1 MVPIYSGGHTPVA
14 LRRAAAV
21 CDGWIG
27 NAYRWDE
34 AATHVGALREQLV
47 AHDRDVDEFAVVCGL
62 YELPTAELFERAER
76 ELGITDTLCLPW
88 VMDPD
93 LTDDQRN
100 GIVDDVEVYR
110 PSVERFATEILARCQ
125 H

>member
-1 MVPIYSGGHTPVA
+1 
-14 LRRAAAV
+14 
-21 CDGWIG
+21 
-27 NAYRWDE
+27 
-34 AATHVGALREQLV
+34 
-47 AHDRDVDEFAVVCGL
+47 
-62 YELPTAELFERAER
+62 
-76 ELGITDTLCLPW
+76 
-88 VMDPD
+88 MDPD